1 MGKSKYGNLLTVVL
15 IVVIVAIL
23 GLAGFG
29 IISLIKGNDD
39 NIIEAKVYEEFEEN
53 GREYNKRKKTNS
65 TNLDDYDPDDI
76 DENDNQPD
84 DKSVVKKTYY
94 NGFIVAGYISIP
106 KIGIDRMAII
116 DKETPAALE
125 TSVAVRYQ
133 NNGGINE
140 EGNVVIAGH
149 NYRNGK
155 FFSDLKRVSIGDK
168 IIIKDVTLNEITY
181 TVYSV
186 FETTPEDTSFYN
198 RDTEG
203 AKEITLSTCTD
214 DSSARTIVCA
224 RAEE

>member
-1 MGKSKYGNLLTVVL
+1 MGKSKYSNVLTIVL

-29 IISLIKGNDD
+29 IYKLIKGNDD
-39 NIIEAKVYEEFEEN
+39 NVIEAKVYQEFEEN
-53 GREYNKRKKTNS
+53 GREYNNNKNELG
-65 TNLDDYDPDDI
+65 NLDDYDPDDENN
-76 DENDNQPD
+76 DED
-84 DKSVVKKTYY
+84 DKKVVKKTYY

-106 KIGIDRMAII
+106 KINISRMAVI
-116 DKETPAALE
+116 DKETPDALE

-133 NNGGINE
+133 NNDGLNE
-140 EGNVVIAGH
+140 PGNVVIAGH

-155 FFSDLKRVSIGDK
+155 FFSNLRNVSVGDK
-168 IIIKDVTLNEITY
+168 IIIKDVTLNELTY

-203 AKEITLSTCTD
+203 AVEITLSTCTD

-224 RAEE
+224 RVEE